1 MQYDEE
7 KHNNFPWLL
16 PKASKKATLRPG
28 QREPMGQ
35 RVARSA
41 SPGTDPGGGIYTDPH
56 RPSECPKLPK
66 KQKTPF

>member
-1 MQYDEE
+1 MITAEGVR
-7 KHNNFPWLL
+7 KT
-16 PKASKKATLRPG
+16 ALRPG

-41 SPGTDPGGGIYTDPH
+41 LLGTDPGRGIYTDP
-56 RPSECPKLPK
+56 RWPSEYPKLPK